1 MTTKVVAAGSI
12 KVGSYMLIDG
22 APCRVVDST
31 HSKSGKH
38 GAAKMRFLAVGLIDE
53 KKRDVVMPASDSVE
67 VPIVEKKSAQVLSVV
82 DNKANIMDMETYET
96 FDMEIPEELKG
107 KVVSGCE
114 VLYWEILSQKV
125 MKQVKGGE

>member
-1 MTTKVVAAGSI
+1 M
-12 KVGSYMLIDG
+12 
-22 APCRVVDST
+22 
-31 HSKSGKH
+31 
-38 GAAKMRFLAVGLIDE
+38 
-53 KKRDVVMPASDSVE
+53 
-67 VPIVEKKSAQVLSVV
+67 SVV
-82 DNKANIMDMETYET
+82 DNKANIMDMENYET